1 MIFFLFSQKIDFDI
15 SCKLSP
21 EETICMKRKRP
32 IFWESKKNISQ
43 CGLLNFLPSTL
54 SVQVNGY
61 TSKGDA
67 LSVNNSTSFKVIHIM
82 VLFSI
87 VKCLGSQVIR
97 VPNFR

>member
-1 MIFFLFSQKIDFDI
+1 MWSAELFTQHAKRSGEWIHLQGRQLCPESI
-15 SCKLSP
+15 CLSLGVG
-21 EETICMKRKRP
+21 R
-32 IFWESKKNISQ
+32 
-43 CGLLNFLPSTL
+43 LLL
-54 SVQVNGY
+54 
-61 TSKGDA
+61 KERGDA